1 MGNATQPK
9 GFKQI
14 IYSEPLW
21 VCNGE
26 SFTKKGQWLWD
37 KLALLEAQGKP
48 TDMWPTRDEIF
59 KKYMKPRYVK
69 NPNAKVVKVIY
80 HPKLDKFGKLVSY
93 HG

>member
-1 MGNATQPK
+1 MGKATQPK

-21 VCNGE
+21 LKTDPIL
-26 SFTKKGQWLWD
+26 TKKGKRLMQE
-37 KLALLEAQGKP
+37 KSYGEA
-48 TDMWPTRDEIF
+48 EIHEIY
-59 KKYMKPRYVK
+59 KKYLRGRWVK

-80 HPKLDKFGKLVSY
+80 HPKLDKFGKLLSY

>member
-1 MGNATQPK
+1 
-9 GFKQI
+9 
-14 IYSEPLW
+14 
-21 VCNGE
+21 
-26 SFTKKGQWLWD
+26 
-37 KLALLEAQGKP
+37 
-48 TDMWPTRDEIF
+48 MWPTRDEIF